1 MLYQRSLEGTYQ
13 HCLRDEKVLEAMTEA
28 HLGVCGA
35 HQSGPKLH
43 FMIKRMG
50 YYWPTMV
57 KDCLGYAKKSTNDF
71 SKWAEAIPLKK
82 VKKETVVDFIG
93 INIIFRYGVPRYII
107 IDNRRPFY
115 NKSIGL
121 TAEENAGLR
130 LEELEA
136 LDEKRLE
143 AQQQLQ
149 CYQARIAKAF
159 NKKVQLRSFQIG
171 DLVLAVRQ
179 PITLTQQ
186 IGNKF
191 MSKWD
196 GPYVVKE
203 AYTNSAYKLVDKDG
217 MRIGL
222 INGKFLK
229 RYYP

>member
-35 HQSGPKLH
+35 HQSSPKLH

-107 IDNRRPFY
+107 TDNRRPFY
-115 NKSIGL
+115 NKSIGEAPWAYRTMHR
-121 TAEENAGLR
+121 TATQATPYSLLYDVEVILP
-130 LEELEA
+130 LESQIPSLH
-136 LDEKRLE
+136 
-143 AQQQLQ
+143 
-149 CYQARIAKAF
+149 IA
-159 NKKVQLRSFQIG
+159 V
-171 DLVLAVRQ
+171 
-179 PITLTQQ
+179 
-186 IGNKF
+186 
-191 MSKWD
+191 
-196 GPYVVKE
+196 
-203 AYTNSAYKLVDKDG
+203 
-217 MRIGL
+217 
-222 INGKFLK
+222 
-229 RYYP
+229 